1 MTEVDLNLNRQ
12 VKDKWCF
19 PVSIYSFYY
28 CSINYDL
35 VIIQMTA
42 RYDMYA
48 QELADAIKP
57 DYKPQIVHE

>member
-1 MTEVDLNLNRQ
+1 MFTD
-12 VKDKWCF
+12 
-19 PVSIYSFYY
+19 SF
-28 CSINYDL
+28 IA
-35 VIIQMTA
+35 VQIIEPIIIIIITQMTA